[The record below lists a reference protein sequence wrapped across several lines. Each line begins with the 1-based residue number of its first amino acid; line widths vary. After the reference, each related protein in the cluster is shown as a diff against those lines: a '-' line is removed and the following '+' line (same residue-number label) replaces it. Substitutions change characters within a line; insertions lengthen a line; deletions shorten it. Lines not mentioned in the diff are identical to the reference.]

1 MSKTQQSQLDEEELL
16 GLCSAKV
23 VSNNFIDNDE
33 CDKDDDN
40 LPDNRFD
47 ADDGGDPNDEEIENE
62 TTDVGRCRL
71 NLKAFIEDQ
80 AELSDDDKG
89 KFSSDEEE
97 ESNDEYEQDE
107 IDKNLPSEQ
116 EILKANNKMFL

>member
-23 VSNNFIDNDE
+23 VSNNFIDDDE
-33 CDKDDDN
+33 CDKDDYN

-80 AELSDDDKG
+80 AELSDDDKS
-89 KFSSDEEE
+89 KFSSDEKE
-97 ESNDEYEQDE
+97 ESNDEYEQD
-107 IDKNLPSEQ
+107 
-116 EILKANNKMFL
+116 